1 MNGIERSM
9 EILAKLEV
17 METRLTSIDKHLEK
31 RGFQKVAVGEASF
44 LVGYMAVGELDLT
57 VQEYDTSGGG
67 TDLPYGHWRP
77 FYQTSNDTTLMRK
90 GTLTIDVVVPDPKK
104 LVWRGKA
111 TDTFDKPGDL
121 EKKLDKIVKNI
132 LKKFPPK

>member
-1 MNGIERSM
+1 
-9 EILAKLEV
+9 
-17 METRLTSIDKHLEK
+17 
-31 RGFQKVAVGEASF
+31 
-44 LVGYMAVGELDLT
+44 MAVGELDLT

-77 FYQTSNDTTLMRK
+77 FYQTNNDTTLMRK
-90 GTLTIDVVVPDPKK
+90 GTITIDIVAPDPRK

-111 TDTFDKPGDL
+111 TDTFDKPKDL
-121 EKKLDKIVKNI
+121 EKKTDRIIKNI